1 MGKQIGSAFAQ
12 IIGIKSKDLQQ
23 RAIWSY
29 FDRPGCWMAHVSTY
43 LCIAECTCSVIS
55 TFTRVFINIYI
66 ATIRC
71 FVEQRVAVRHCRAIG
86 VRSISNHTTYWI
98 KYDNHFHTHTYC
110 PFYLMSRRVHGE
122 WVAINFMGNRFL
134 NGDTWPMYVCNV
146 KVFKHRQCR
155 WTTKQW
161 LQNYLFYE

>member
-1 MGKQIGSAFAQ
+1 MQSGLILIARDVGWHTSQLICASLNVLVPSFQHSRG
-12 IIGIKSKDLQQ
+12 
-23 RAIWSY
+23 
-29 FDRPGCWMAHVSTY
+29 Y
-43 LCIAECTCSVIS
+43 LLIL
-55 TFTRVFINIYI
+55 YI